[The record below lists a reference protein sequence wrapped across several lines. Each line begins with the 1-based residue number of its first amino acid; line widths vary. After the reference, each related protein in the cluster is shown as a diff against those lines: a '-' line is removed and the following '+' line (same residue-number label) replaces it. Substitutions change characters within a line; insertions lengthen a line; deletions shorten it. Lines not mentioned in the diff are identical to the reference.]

1 MNPADDSTPVQMH
14 QWKSQVRDFENR
26 TKAFIGSKAK
36 VFLKVE

>member
-26 TKAFIGSKAK
+26 IKAFIGSKAK